1 MISRDEA
8 LKFLRSKLSNDR
20 LVKHSLAVEAIM
32 RKLAERLGENQ
43 ELWGLVGLLHDVDYE
58 ETSSSPQVHGL
69 KSAEMLEGML
79 PQEALEA
86 IKAHNE
92 LTGFNCSSR
101 LSYALAAS
109 DQVSGL
115 IVASALVMPNKKLSE
130 VKLSTLKK
138 KLKQK
143 DFARGVNREK
153 IISLPEKLGL
163 TLDEFLELSLKA
175 LQSISGDL
183 GL

>member
-1 MISRDEA
+1 MIGRDDA
-8 LKFLRSKLSNDR
+8 LTLLQSKLKNNR
-20 LVKHSLAVEAIM
+20 LVKHSLAVEVIM
-32 RKLAERLGENQ
+32 RRLAERLNENQ
-43 ELWGLVGLLHDVDYE
+43 ELWSLTGLLHDVDYE
-58 ETSSSPQVHGL
+58 ETSSNPKFHGL
-69 KSAEMLEGML
+69 RSAEMLEGLL

-86 IKAHNE
+86 IRAHNE
-92 LTGFNCSSR
+92 LTGYSCDSK

-115 IVASALVMPNKKLSE
+115 IVASALVMPSKKLSE
-130 VKLSTLKK
+130 VKLSTLRK

-143 DFARGVNREK
+143 DFARGVNRVK
-153 IISLPEKLGL
+153 IMKLPEKLGL

-175 LQSISGDL
+175 LQSISENL

>member
-1 MISRDEA
+1 MISRGEA
-8 LKFLRSKLSNDR
+8 LALPQSKLRNDR

-32 RKLAERLGENQ
+32 RKLAERLGEDG

-58 ETSSSPQVHGL
+58 ETSSNPEIHGL
-69 KSAEMLEGML
+69 RSAEILEGLL
-79 PQEALEA
+79 PQEALDA

-92 LTGFNCSSR
+92 LTGYRCDSR
-101 LSYALAAS
+101 LSYALATS
-109 DQVSGL
+109 DQFSGL